1 MESLS
6 RPPHRRKHST
16 STANAFSSFSSKN
29 PYDDVL
35 LSSDVGGPGSVGTKL
50 GIQDYAEIFSGSQRG
65 SSIPVL
71 DLSGLDES
79 AGSGDFRSSKLNYSN
94 IFGGFRDEDV
104 AVPYEQLFAGGKTR
118 KTSSHKQ
125 SLHRT
130 TANAGSPLRESDR
143 LNSSGK
149 NESLPVEEPDQ
160 SIDGTKQQFNVS
172 FNKSRKRNN
181 DGSNGKM
188 HIAQLHAVPGF
199 ASFVDGTAHLHK
211 TEGNRPV
218 PSLKREVSRAWSFSA
233 EVEQN
238 HGRKSEA
245 HISNN
250 QISNSAV
257 KGESGLGLD
266 ESHVT
271 DKPLNAENIDLQ
283 SHDSKIPPSSSFQPN
298 LNEQK
303 GPRRTS
309 SSSFG
314 SKADASQKIAGAD
327 ASQKIA
333 GDPSSFQVLPP
344 SNFQPNLNEQKD
356 PSRTRSSSFG
366 SKADAS
372 EKIAGDPSSLQ
383 VPPPTSFQP
392 NLIEQKGLRR
402 ARSSSF
408 GSKADASEKIDGNTL
423 PPFFDEELD
432 VSSVAAASALALKK
446 AVEQAQESIRIAK
459 EIMERRRECFQDDSK
474 QSRRGL
480 LKVKKNKKE
489 KGIVPEANIS
499 KKNNAPETYEGLDPV
514 LPALNEVDRKFAS
527 FHGLKEP
534 IFNAGKIEEE
544 KLQENVK
551 ASDEHAEARSSHGL
565 ETTAE
570 SRTVTLGA
578 VQVNN
583 SINSVHSMDKLV
595 SDIEEIEPVEKTLDR
610 AEEVFDCKKGAAN
623 VAELGDLGSIL
634 DASQRVQELKEIVDE
649 ACEHLSISKD
659 DAGTEEKRNI
669 FAENGKCT
677 EKFEWRQ
684 ENVNW
689 EQLELQKLAF
699 DHLLNDTQNHP
710 EKEKEQEAQR
720 QEQMEKKVE
729 SVSKW
734 KQNYHQPAKCYDEE
748 IALMKEEPNL
758 WFETEEDPKE
768 ALEKAI
774 NEREQKVFQEA
785 GEGEVKKRLD
795 GDNEPEIDEKKPD
808 CAYDGDEQGKPE
820 HECEVIEER
829 HAETSEHEAAET
841 RLMNENAC
849 AEDQKI
855 AASLEAE
862 EMIST
867 LSGTGKI
874 EDHHGICDL
883 QEAVLEKDFDISIDA
898 YGGGSSIVVTGTQ
911 EACTVELNDNS
922 VDKIQQAVE
931 SDRERD
937 GTLRVTETSSAIVK
951 NEEEEPVEE
960 TFPQEDNEMLK
971 TASLLRS
978 ASEMNFVASK
988 LRNAFEA
995 LSSDG
1000 NTENSSDIDASH
1012 EEKLQKDGDAFQTSD
1027 QIRNAAH
1034 EENANENDWQDLPEF
1049 HACGEKTTDLDITYV
1064 KVAVEQI
1071 SESDEGFESISSLVN
1086 IDDFSVHETQAFEE
1100 HVENEALSEEE
1111 DVDCLKMTCNKVKC
1125 VEEQNEG
1132 VSSVPSEAKQNGES
1146 VETESVTETGQNI
1159 ENNSEDRFSTMED
1172 GVAKENVHKVE
1183 KNDCQ
1188 QRIEAIKRERE
1199 REKERIAVERAIREA
1214 RERAFAEARERAER
1228 AAVERAAVEA
1238 RQSAM
1243 AEACEKLEKAS
1254 ASARQS
1260 ADKATTESKLRTE
1273 RAAVERATAEARERA
1288 LEKAFSQKF
1297 SGASRNN
1304 ALKHSYSS
1312 SDLEGF
1318 DGNYDESAQRRK
1330 ARLERHQRIME
1341 RAAKALAEKN
1351 MRDHLA
1357 QKEQAER
1364 NRLAE
1369 SLDADIKRWAT
1380 GKERNLRALL
1390 STLQYILGPDSGW
1403 QPISLTEIITTP
1415 AVKKAYRKA
1424 TLYVHPD
1431 KLQQKGASIQQKY
1444 ICEKVFDLLKAA
1456 WNRFN
1461 SEEM

>member
-303 GPRRTS
+303 GP
-309 SSSFG
+309 
-314 SKADASQKIAGAD
+314 
-327 ASQKIA
+327 
-333 GDPSSFQVLPP
+333 
-344 SNFQPNLNEQKD
+344 
-356 PSRTRSSSFG
+356 
-366 SKADAS
+366 
-372 EKIAGDPSSLQ
+372 
-383 VPPPTSFQP
+383 
-392 NLIEQKGLRR
+392 RR